1 MQSINIHKLIKIL
14 GYAVLIL
21 CAISMLLPFFW
32 MVSASFMTNEEV
44 FSYPIKFLPSKI
56 DFFNYVNVF
65 QSMPLARYFLNSLFV
80 SIITTIGQVVIS
92 SMAGYAFAR
101 FEFRGKEIL
110 FIIILMSMMIPP
122 QVNIIP
128 LFYVM
133 RELGWIDTYQAL
145 ILPGFFGG
153 FGIFLMRQWFAKLP
167 KSVEEAAKIDGS
179 NNFEI
184 FFKVAMPL
192 ALPAVITLAVF
203 TFVTSWNS
211 FMWPL
216 IVTNSDSMRTLPVAL
231 AAFKGSYREIVVW
244 GELMACSVISVIP
257 VVGVFLLGRKYFI
270 NDLLAGSLKD

>member
-1 MQSINIHKLIKIL
+1 MRIIF
-14 GYAVLIL
+14 GYVVLIL

-32 MVSASFMTNEEV
+32 MISTSFMTNEEV
-44 FSYPIKFLPSKI
+44 FSYPIKFLPSKLN
-56 DFFNYVNVF
+56 FVNYINVF
-65 QSMPLARYFLNSLFV
+65 NSIPLAQYFFNSLFV
-80 SIITTIGQVVIS
+80 SVVSTIGQIIIA

-101 FEFRGKEIL
+101 FEFKGKEFL
-110 FIIILMSMMIPP
+110 FIVILMTMMIPP

-128 LFYVM
+128 LFYIM
-133 RELGWIDTYQAL
+133 RELGLIDTYQAL

-167 KSVEEAAKIDGS
+167 RSLEEAAKIDGS

-184 FFKVAMPL
+184 FIKIAMPL
-192 ALPAVITLAVF
+192 ALPAVMTLGVF

-244 GELMACSVISVIP
+244 GELMACSVISVVP
-257 VVGVFLLGRKYFI
+257 VIGVFLLGKKYFI
-270 NDLLAGSLKD
+270 NDLLAGGLKD

>member
-1 MQSINIHKLIKIL
+1 MYKTRQIFGYTIL
-14 GYAVLIL
+14 VL

-32 MVSASFMTNEEV
+32 MVSTSFMTNEEV
-44 FSYPIKFLPSKI
+44 FGSSIKFFPAKL

-65 QSMPLARYFLNSLFV
+65 NSMPLARYFFNSLFV
-80 SIITTIGQVVIS
+80 SVVTTIGQVFFS
-92 SMAGYAFAR
+92 AMAGYAFAR
-101 FEFRGKEIL
+101 FEFKGKEVM
-110 FIIILMSMMIPP
+110 FIIILLTMMIPP

-133 RELGWIDTYQAL
+133 RELGMIDTYQAL
-145 ILPGFFGG
+145 IFPGFFGG
-153 FGIFLMRQWFAKLP
+153 FGVFLMRQWFTKLP

-184 FFKVAMPL
+184 FAKIALPL
-192 ALPAVITLAVF
+192 ALPAIMTLAVF

-216 IVTNSDSMRTLPVAL
+216 IATNSDSMRTLPVAL

-244 GELMACSVISVIP
+244 GELMACSVISIIP
-257 VVGVFLLGRKYFI
+257 VIAVFLLGKKYFI